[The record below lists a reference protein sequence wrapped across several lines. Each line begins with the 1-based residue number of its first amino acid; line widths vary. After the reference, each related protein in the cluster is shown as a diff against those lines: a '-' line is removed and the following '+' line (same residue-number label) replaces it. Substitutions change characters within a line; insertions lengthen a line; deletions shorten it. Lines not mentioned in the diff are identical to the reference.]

1 MHRRAVVT
9 LAVLAM
15 QELLSLGP
23 SIVPASEC
31 AAADAARAPP
41 RAGAALPYMLNAC
54 SPGART
60 LLQTI
65 PVMPFGA
72 PATDATIEVALA
84 QDIER
89 QAVALERG
97 SQSLATST
105 LLPGSWRLLYSNA
118 REIRNLAGGLP
129 LGFVLGRVY
138 QPLDPAGGRF
148 ENQVCQLFCCLVV
161 LDNPAEADAQQSQPG
176 LMSMEMY
183 CIAVR
188 GGIHVSWSGIRRAHL
203 GACPGSQH
211 CHR

>member
-1 MHRRAVVT
+1 MPGAEMSVHRPTDGAGKDGEASRGGMHRRAVVT

-15 QELLSLGP
+15 QQLLSLGP

-148 ENQVCQLFCCLVV
+148 ENQVYHLFFCLVV
-161 LDNPAEADAQQSQPG
+161 WTIPPRLMRNSLGLGLCPWRCTASQ
-176 LMSMEMY
+176 
-183 CIAVR
+183 
-188 GGIHVSWSGIRRAHL
+188 
-203 GACPGSQH
+203 
-211 CHR
+211 